1 MKAVVVSLIIFSCI
15 VGGAVIGMLLRA
27 VLPERHLSEES
38 RNVVTLGMGLVATM
52 AALVLGFLIAGAQS
66 NFNNQRSE
74 LIDISAKVVF
84 LDRLLAEYGP
94 GAEEARAKLR
104 SSLDSTIDQFW
115 PKDGSAGAMIEP
127 ENART
132 KTVYGEIQSFKP
144 RSDAQRSLRD
154 EALSI
159 TYDLAEARD
168 SLVMSQ
174 VRSIP
179 AAFII
184 VLAVLVFW
192 FVAIFFS
199 FGIYAPTNGTVVLT
213 LILSALSVSLAL
225 FLILELNRPFEGL
238 IRMPSEPLVEAQEFI
253 GK

>member
-1 MKAVVVSLIIFSCI
+1 LKAVVVSLIIFTCI
-15 VGGAVIGMLLRA
+15 FGGAVVGMLLRA
-27 VLPERHLSEES
+27 FLPERHLSDES

-66 NFNNQRSE
+66 NFTSQRGD
-74 LIDISAKVVF
+74 LIEISAKVVF
-84 LDRLLAEYGP
+84 LDQLLAEYGP
-94 GAEEARAKLR
+94 GAEGARETLR
-104 SSLDSTIDQFW
+104 DSLDRTIDQFW
-115 PKDGSAGAMIEP
+115 PEGRLGRGDDRAGL
-127 ENART
+127 T
-132 KTVYGEIQSFKP
+132 KSELRRDTCRLRP
-144 RSDAQRSLRD
+144 RATQRSLRD

-159 TYDLAEARD
+159 TYDLAEERD
-168 SLVMSQ
+168 SLLMSQ
-174 VRSIP
+174 VRAIP
-179 AAFII
+179 RAFII

-199 FGIYAPTNGTVVLT
+199 FGLYAPTNGTVVST

-238 IRMPSEPLVEAQEFI
+238 IRMPSEPLVEAQDFI